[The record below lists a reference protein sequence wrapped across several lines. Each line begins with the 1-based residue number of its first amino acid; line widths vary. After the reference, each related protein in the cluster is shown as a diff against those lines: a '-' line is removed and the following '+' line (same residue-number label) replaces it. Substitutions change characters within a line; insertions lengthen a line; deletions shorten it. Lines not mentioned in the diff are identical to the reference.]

1 MSFNPPKRAGFD
13 DETGEPLEQRPDDNA
28 VRASGFNVH

>member
-28 VRASGFNVH
+28 VRASCPKAH